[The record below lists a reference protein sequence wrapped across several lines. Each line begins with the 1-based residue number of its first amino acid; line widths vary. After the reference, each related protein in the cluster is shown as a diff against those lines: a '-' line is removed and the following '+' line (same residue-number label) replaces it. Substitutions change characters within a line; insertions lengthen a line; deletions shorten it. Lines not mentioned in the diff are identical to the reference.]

1 MTNNIDTT
9 AAEIATIVNAPVP
22 TQWAYISEWMVPSQA
37 TDLIAQYIAD
47 GTYTKKQ
54 IKKSSPRF
62 ANGKDKTEGYE
73 CRIVAIS
80 GIKPELEKAVVGYR
94 KLIEKKVRHTLNE
107 EQKELVA
114 KFKKMLAFE
123 NIKEISETCVK
134 LNDGSRL
141 QFFAKK
147 GN

>member
-9 AAEIATIVNAPVP
+9 AAQNETITNETA

-37 TDLIAQYIAD
+37 TDWIKSLITEGSY
-47 GTYTKKQ
+47 KKGE

-62 ANGKDKTEGYE
+62 ANGKDKADGYE
-73 CRIVAIS
+73 VRVIAVA

-123 NIKEISETCVK
+123 NIKEISESCVK
-134 LNDGSRL
+134 LNDGSRIQL
-141 QFFAKK
+141 FTKK
-147 GN
+147 AN